1 MIKRLLIASLGA
13 LSITIGLFLFMDYA
27 ADRFVLRDA
36 TKYFTITD
44 FIPAPDRGRQLPTV
58 RTTVDMPPERPEV
71 DVDYEEAGDLALD
84 LEPATPEI
92 EAVPLPGDSVL
103 TLDDQ
108 AE

>member
-13 LSITIGLFLFMDYA
+13 LTITIGLFLFMDYA

-71 DVDYEEAGDLALD
+71 EYEEAGDLALD
-84 LEPATPEI
+84 LEPAAPEI
-92 EAVPLPGDSVL
+92 EAVPLPGDTAL

-108 AE
+108 TD